1 MVKKWR
7 RTAIVLRVAWLWP
20 LDTWK
25 YVLERL
31 AGPPRDE
38 NGEEGEDDRSY
49 GDALL
54 DLQMRLFFRR
64 EYGSAEPPAHLF
76 QRVLWAIE
84 RHNHQ
89 KAAWPDHSRIPQAL
103 ARSVQRWR
111 SAFSSAAALFTL
123 LTSNLPVLSAT
134 TPCNGGQDCAE
145 GA

>member
-1 MVKKWR
+1 LSIMVKKWR

-31 AGPPRDE
+31 AGRPHDE

-111 SAFSSAAALFTL
+111 SAFSSAAVGRI
-123 LTSNLPVLSAT
+123 LPASMSL
-134 TPCNGGQDCAE
+134 
-145 GA
+145 